1 MNSDKSLVQ
10 LSGDASFRKF
20 YRFKNKKKTIL
31 VFSKKEKRKNLLIY
45 DAINK
50 ILIKNKIKAPKLISQ
65 NYKKNLIEIQD
76 LGNETIFDL
85 MAKNKKKNKNK
96 KMKFYYKIV
105 SILSRLQK
113 IKNSKIITF
122 KKSNYLIPQY
132 SNSKIYNETKLFL
145 DWYVSSKVKDKKR
158 KIINKKMKKIIMTLI
173 GNLKNKKKVFIH
185 RDFHISNMMYY
196 KKNIFLIDSQD
207 AVYGNIAYDLASL
220 IDDVRIKTTLKEKE
234 KIFTKYITI
243 KKLIN
248 VEEFKN
254 DFEIL
259 SVLRNLKIIGIF
271 TRLSIRDKKNQ
282 YLKLIPHAWNLIEQR
297 IKNNSNFKDLKKV
310 LDKYFSQRIRRKYEN

>member
-1 MNSDKSLVQ
+1 MNSGKSLVQ

-20 YRFKNKKKTIL
+20 YRLKNKKKTIL

-45 DAINK
+45 DAVNK

-65 NYKKNLIEIQD
+65 NYEKNLIEIQD
-76 LGNETIFDL
+76 LGNKTIFDL
-85 MAKNKKKNKNK
+85 LLKNKNK
-96 KMKFYYKIV
+96 KIEFYYKIV

-113 IKNSKIITF
+113 IKNNKIITF
-122 KKSNYLIPQY
+122 KNTKYSIPKYSKSML
-132 SNSKIYNETKLFL
+132 YNESNLFL
-145 DWYVSSKVKDKKR
+145 DWYVPSKVEYKKR
-158 KIINKKMKKIIMTLI
+158 KILNKKMKKIIITLI

-196 KKNIFLIDSQD
+196 KNNIFLIDSQD

-234 KIFTKYITI
+234 KIFTKYIIT

-271 TRLSIRDKKNQ
+271 TRLSVRDKKSQ
-282 YLKLIPHAWNLIEQR
+282 YLKLIPHAWSLIEQR
-297 IKNNSNFKDLKKV
+297 IKNNSNFKDLKNV
-310 LDKYFSQRIRRKYEN
+310 LDKYFPQRARKKYEN

>member
-85 MAKNKKKNKNK
+85 MAKNKNK

-173 GNLKNKKKVFIH
+173 GNLKNKKKVFMH

-234 KIFTKYITI
+234 KIFKKYIII